1 MIKNYFKI
9 AWRNLVKNKF
19 TSFVN
24 ISGLAIGI
32 AVAMLIGLWI
42 WDELSFNKNHANYN
56 SIAQLARSENV
67 NGEIHISENSNFL
80 PIPLANEL
88 RTSYGSY
95 FKQVSLASTSRE
107 HILAFNNNK
116 FSRLGM
122 YVEPGFT
129 EMFTLKMVGGT
140 ANGFS
145 DPNTILINQSLA
157 RSLFDKEEAVGKTL
171 KVNNSLSVKV
181 AGVFEDLPYSS
192 SFSET
197 SFFCPFSLLLSSN
210 EGVKRDKDNWKN
222 SSFHIYV
229 QATPGISM
237 ATISDRTKDA
247 YWART
252 KDQQAAANS
261 RTSTFLH
268 PMKNWHLRSEW
279 KNGVQA
285 GGRIQ
290 MVWLFGIIASFVLL
304 LACINFMNLST
315 AHSEKRAREV
325 GIRKSIGSLRGQL
338 IRQFLSE
345 SFVVACIAFGV
356 ALLLVSLSLNWFNE
370 IADKK
375 ITFPLL
381 NPVFWMVSFGF
392 VLVTALAAGSYP
404 ALYLS
409 SFKPIKVLKGSFQ
422 AGKLTVIPRRVMVIV
437 QFTVSITLII
447 GTIVIYRQIMHAQDR
462 PIGYNKNGLIR
473 IQMNTADL
481 NGKYDVLRKEVFQT
495 GGAIAYAQSS
505 TPATQLNFFDGGIE
519 WEGKDP
525 NRPQMTFALMAV
537 TYDFGQ
543 TIGWQFLQGRD
554 FSRTFS
560 TDPASVVLNEA
571 AVKYMQLRD
580 PVGKTLKW
588 NGNNYKVIG
597 VIRDMVMSSPYDPV
611 QQGVFFLFPGI
622 GPHITIRLNPGLSTS
637 EAIRRIEPV
646 FTRHNPSSPFEYKF
660 VDEEYGRKFASEQ
673 RIGTLASFFAGL
685 AIFISCLGIFGLAT
699 FVAERRKKEI
709 SVRKV
714 LGASVT
720 NLWGLLSKEFLV
732 LVVIS
737 FLIAAPIAWYYLG
750 QWLQKYEYRTDISWW
765 IFAVA
770 IGGALTITLLTVSF
784 QAIKAAITNP
794 VKSLR
799 TE

>member
-1 MIKNYFKI
+1 M
-9 AWRNLVKNKF
+9 KNKF

-42 WDELSFNKNHANYN
+42 WDELSFNKNHENYN

-67 NGEIHISENSNFL
+67 NGEIYISENSNFL

-95 FKQVSLASTSRE
+95 FKHVSLASTGRE
-107 HILAFNNNK
+107 HILAVDDNK

-129 EMFTLKMVGGT
+129 EMFTLRMVAGT
-140 ANGFS
+140 AKGFS
-145 DPNTILINQSLA
+145 DPNTILINRSLA
-157 RSLFDKEEAVGKTL
+157 RSLFDKADAVGKIL

-192 SFSET
+192 SFSDV
-197 SFFCPFSLLLSSN
+197 SFFCPFSLLVSSN
-210 EGVKRDKDNWKN
+210 EGVKKDQNNWKN

-229 QATPGISM
+229 QTAPGISM
-237 ATISDRTKDA
+237 STISDRTKNV
-247 YWART
+247 YWSKT
-252 KDQQAAANS
+252 SDQQSASNS

-345 SFVVACIAFGV
+345 SFVVACIAFGI

-375 ITFPLL
+375 IAFPFL
-381 NPVFWMVSFGF
+381 NPVFWLISFGF
-392 VLVTALAAGSYP
+392 VIVTALAAGSYP
-404 ALYLS
+404 AIYLS
-409 SFKPIKVLKGSFQ
+409 SFKPIKVLKGTFR
-422 AGKLTVIPRRVMVIV
+422 AGRFAAIPRRMMVII

-447 GTIVIYRQIMHAQDR
+447 GTIVIYKQIMHAQDR

-473 IQMNTADL
+473 IQMNTPDL
-481 NGKYDVLRKEVFQT
+481 NNKYDVLRNEVLQT
-495 GGAIAYAQSS
+495 GGATGYAQSS
-505 TPATQLNFFDGGIE
+505 TAATQLNFFDGSIE
-519 WEGKDP
+519 WEGKDA
-525 NRPQMTFALMAV
+525 NRPQMTFALTAV
-537 TYDFGQ
+537 SYDFGQ
-543 TIGWQFLQGRD
+543 TVGWQFLKGRD
-554 FSRTFS
+554 FSRSYS

-571 AVKYMQLRD
+571 AVNYMQLRD

-588 NGNNYKVIG
+588 NGKNYKVIG
-597 VIRDMVMSSPYDPV
+597 VIRDMVMSSPYEPV
-611 QQGVFFLFPGI
+611 QQGIFFLVPGI
-622 GPHITIRLNPGLSTS
+622 GPHITIRLNPGLNVS

-646 FTRHNPSSPFEYKF
+646 FSRHNPSSPFEYKF

-673 RIGTLASFFAGL
+673 RIGTLASFFTGL

-699 FVAERRKKEI
+699 FIAERRKKEI
-709 SVRKV
+709 GVRKV
-714 LGASVT
+714 LGASVL
-720 NLWGLLSKEFLV
+720 NLWGLLSKEFLL
-732 LVVIS
+732 LVIIS
-737 FLIAAPIAWYYLG
+737 FVVAVPIAWYYLD

-770 IGGALTITLLTVSF
+770 IGGALAITLLTVSF
-784 QAIKAAITNP
+784 QAIKAAIANP

>member
-1 MIKNYFKI
+1 MIKNYFKT

-42 WDELSFNKNHANYN
+42 WDELSFNKNHENYN

-67 NGEIHISENSNFL
+67 NGEIYISENSNFL

-95 FKQVSLASTSRE
+95 FKHVSLASTGRE
-107 HILAFNNNK
+107 HILAVDDNK

-129 EMFTLKMVGGT
+129 EMFTLRMVAGT
-140 ANGFS
+140 AKGFS
-145 DPNTILINQSLA
+145 DPNTILINRSLA
-157 RSLFDKEEAVGKTL
+157 RSLFDKADAVGKIL

-192 SFSET
+192 SFSDV
-197 SFFCPFSLLLSSN
+197 SFFCPFSLLVSSN
-210 EGVKRDKDNWKN
+210 EGVKKDQNNWKN

-229 QATPGISM
+229 QTAPGISM
-237 ATISDRTKDA
+237 STISDRTKNV
-247 YWART
+247 YWSKT
-252 KDQQAAANS
+252 SDQQSASNS

-345 SFVVACIAFGV
+345 SFVVACIAFGI

-375 ITFPLL
+375 IAFPFL
-381 NPVFWMVSFGF
+381 NPVFWLISFGF
-392 VLVTALAAGSYP
+392 VIVTALAAGSYP
-404 ALYLS
+404 AIYLS
-409 SFKPIKVLKGSFQ
+409 SFKPIKVLKGTFR
-422 AGKLTVIPRRVMVIV
+422 AGRFAAIPRRMMVII

-447 GTIVIYRQIMHAQDR
+447 GTIVIYKQIMHAQDR

-473 IQMNTADL
+473 IQMNTPDL
-481 NGKYDVLRKEVFQT
+481 NNKYDVLRNEVLQT
-495 GGAIAYAQSS
+495 GGATGYAQSS
-505 TPATQLNFFDGGIE
+505 TAATQLNFFDGSIE
-519 WEGKDP
+519 WEGKDA
-525 NRPQMTFALMAV
+525 NRPQMTFALTAV
-537 TYDFGQ
+537 SYDFGQ
-543 TIGWQFLQGRD
+543 TVGWQFLKGRD
-554 FSRTFS
+554 FSRSYS

-571 AVKYMQLRD
+571 AVNYMQLRD

-588 NGNNYKVIG
+588 NGKNYKVIG
-597 VIRDMVMSSPYDPV
+597 VIRDMVMSSPYEPV
-611 QQGVFFLFPGI
+611 QQGIFFLVPGI
-622 GPHITIRLNPGLSTS
+622 GPHITIRLNPGLNVS

-646 FTRHNPSSPFEYKF
+646 FSRHNPSSPFEYKF

-673 RIGTLASFFAGL
+673 RIGTLASFFTGL

-699 FVAERRKKEI
+699 FIAERRKKEI
-709 SVRKV
+709 GVRKV
-714 LGASVT
+714 LGASVL
-720 NLWGLLSKEFLV
+720 NLWGLLSKEFLL
-732 LVVIS
+732 LVIIS
-737 FLIAAPIAWYYLG
+737 FVVAVPIAWYYLD

-770 IGGALTITLLTVSF
+770 IGGALAITLLTVSF
-784 QAIKAAITNP
+784 QAIKAAIANP

>member
-1 MIKNYFKI
+1 
-9 AWRNLVKNKF
+9 
-19 TSFVN
+19 
-24 ISGLAIGI
+24 
-32 AVAMLIGLWI
+32 
-42 WDELSFNKNHANYN
+42 
-56 SIAQLARSENV
+56 V
-67 NGEIHISENSNFL
+67 NGEIYISENSNFL

-95 FKQVSLASTSRE
+95 FKHVSLASTGRE
-107 HILAFNNNK
+107 HILAVDDNK

-129 EMFTLKMVGGT
+129 EMFTLRMVAGT
-140 ANGFS
+140 AKGFS
-145 DPNTILINQSLA
+145 DPNTILINRSLA
-157 RSLFDKEEAVGKTL
+157 RSLFDKADAVGKIL

-192 SFSET
+192 SFSDV
-197 SFFCPFSLLLSSN
+197 SFFCPFSLLVSSN
-210 EGVKRDKDNWKN
+210 EGVKKDQNNWKN

-229 QATPGISM
+229 QTAPGISM
-237 ATISDRTKDA
+237 STISDRTKNV
-247 YWART
+247 YWSKT
-252 KDQQAAANS
+252 SDQQSASNS

-345 SFVVACIAFGV
+345 SFVVACIAFGI

-375 ITFPLL
+375 IAFPFL
-381 NPVFWMVSFGF
+381 NPVFWLISFGF
-392 VLVTALAAGSYP
+392 VIVTALAAGSYP
-404 ALYLS
+404 AIYLS
-409 SFKPIKVLKGSFQ
+409 SFKPIKVLKGTFR
-422 AGKLTVIPRRVMVIV
+422 AGRFAAIPRRMMVII

-447 GTIVIYRQIMHAQDR
+447 GTIVIYKQIMHAQDR

-473 IQMNTADL
+473 IQMNTPDL
-481 NGKYDVLRKEVFQT
+481 NNKYDVLRNEVLQT
-495 GGAIAYAQSS
+495 GGATGYAQSS
-505 TPATQLNFFDGGIE
+505 TAATQLNFFDGSIE
-519 WEGKDP
+519 WEGKDA
-525 NRPQMTFALMAV
+525 NRPQMTFALTAV
-537 TYDFGQ
+537 SYDFGQ
-543 TIGWQFLQGRD
+543 TVGWQFLKGRD
-554 FSRTFS
+554 FSRSYS

-571 AVKYMQLRD
+571 AVNYMQLRD

-588 NGNNYKVIG
+588 NGKNYKVIG
-597 VIRDMVMSSPYDPV
+597 VIRDMVMSSPYEPV
-611 QQGVFFLFPGI
+611 QQGIFFLVPGI
-622 GPHITIRLNPGLSTS
+622 GPHITIRLNPGLNVS

-646 FTRHNPSSPFEYKF
+646 FSRHNPSSPFEYKF

-673 RIGTLASFFAGL
+673 RIGTLASFFTGL

-699 FVAERRKKEI
+699 FIAERRKKEI
-709 SVRKV
+709 GVRKV
-714 LGASVT
+714 LGASVL
-720 NLWGLLSKEFLV
+720 NLWGLLSKEFLL
-732 LVVIS
+732 LVIIS
-737 FLIAAPIAWYYLG
+737 FVVAVPIAWYYLD

-770 IGGALTITLLTVSF
+770 IGGALAITLLTVSF
-784 QAIKAAITNP
+784 QAIKAAIANP